1 MSTEA
6 PSVPS
11 ALTTTSWPVALTC
24 LVIGLSVLFAGYW
37 QTFLSM
43 AQIWQRSET
52 FAHGFLIFP
61 ISLYLIWQHRRALAA
76 VLPRPEWRGILVL
89 AGLGFVWLL
98 ANVADVLVIQQLGFI
113 ALIVALVWTV
123 LGWQVVRQIA
133 FPLGFLFFAVP
144 IGEFLIP
151 PLMNFTADFTVKL
164 IELTGIPIYREGTF
178 FSIPSGDWSVVEG
191 CSGLRYLIASI
202 TVGCLYAYLSYRS
215 LWRRLAFITLATF
228 FPIIANGLRA
238 YGIVMI
244 AHLSDMKLA
253 LGVDHYLYG
262 WVFFGLV
269 MLLMFWIGSFWQEK
283 ASPLKAGA
291 GSEPASALP
300 RMECYAGSDNARAL
314 VAPTL
319 AALAVLLVW
328 PAYAGHLRTLAH
340 AEGAGLKPAPTLHLP
355 DEAGN
360 WRKIDAE
367 LTAWKP
373 RYLFPDAEVAAT
385 YSDGRRRAKLYVLYY
400 RTQAQGK
407 ELINSQNV
415 LVPQKHPGWRMP
427 WEKPY
432 VAVLS
437 SGYDPHPPQGGFLK
451 VRQGLVESSKQTLL
465 VWRWNFIS
473 DRFTTSDHLA
483 KLLEAKDKLL
493 GRPKDAAGIVV
504 AVEYDR
510 DQKLAEEALRDF
522 VGAMLPKLNEVLIQA
537 GEGRYR

>member
-6 PSVPS
+6 PSVPA
-11 ALTTTSWPVALTC
+11 ALTTGSWPVALTAF
-24 LVIGLSVLFAGYW
+24 VIGLGVLFAGYW

-43 AQIWQRSET
+43 VQIWQRSET

-61 ISLYLIWQHRRALAA
+61 ISLYLIWQRRRELAA
-76 VLPRPEWRGILVL
+76 VLPYPEWWGILVL
-89 AGLGFVWLL
+89 SGLGFAWLL
-98 ANVADVLVIQQLGFI
+98 ANVVDVLVIQQLSFI
-113 ALIVALVWTV
+113 SLIVALVWTM
-123 LGWQVVRQIA
+123 LGWQVVREIA

-144 IGEFLIP
+144 IGEFLVP
-151 PLMNFTADFTVKL
+151 PLMNFTADFTVRL

-215 LWRRLAFITLATF
+215 LWRRLAFVALASF

-269 MLLMFWIGSFWQEK
+269 MLFMFWIGSFWQEK
-283 ASPLKAGA
+283 TSLPEGA
-291 GSEPASALP
+291 GSEPA
-300 RMECYAGSDNARAL
+300 
-314 VAPTL
+314 PTL
-319 AALAVLLVW
+319 ARTECYIGSGNARLASILVALAVLGIW
-328 PAYAGHLRTLAH
+328 PAYAWHLRVLAR
-340 AEGAGLKPAPTLHLP
+340 AEGAGLKPAPTLRLP

-360 WRKIDAE
+360 WRKIEAE
-367 LTAWKP
+367 LTEWKP

-385 YSDGRRRAKLYVLYY
+385 YSDGQRLAKLYVLYY

-415 LVPQKHPGWRMP
+415 LVPQKHPVWRMP
-427 WEKPY
+427 WEKPH
-432 VAVLS
+432 ATALS
-437 SGYDPHPPQGGFLK
+437 SGSLK
-451 VRQGLVESSKQTLL
+451 VRQGLVESSKQALL
-465 VWRWNFIS
+465 VWRWHFIS
-473 DRFTTSDHLA
+473 DRFTSSDHLA

-504 AVEYDR
+504 AVGYDG
-510 DQKLAEEALRDF
+510 DQKLAEETLRDF